1 MSFEDFCQI
10 KFIIPS
16 FIEQQQIADFLDE
29 KVSQIDS
36 TISKTRESI
45 EEYKKLKQ
53 SIITE
58 VVTGKVK
65 IENGKVCGKY
75 DTYKDS
81 GVDWIGEI
89 PSEWDCFYLSQ
100 IFSPVKNK
108 NIGMQETNFIKI
120 FLSNLT
126 IICDGSFLNET

>member
-1 MSFEDFCQI
+1 MKNIS
-10 KFIIPS
+10 IPVPP
-16 FIEQQQIADFLDE
+16 IE
-29 KVSQIDS
+29 SQILLSNYLDS
-36 TISKTRESI
+36 ECKKIDSVISKTKVSI

-81 GVDWIGEI
+81 GVEWIGEI

-108 NIGMQETNFIKI
+108 NIGMQETNLLSLSYGKI
-120 FLSNLT
+120 IRNL
-126 IICDGSFLNET
+126 GYQLEKK